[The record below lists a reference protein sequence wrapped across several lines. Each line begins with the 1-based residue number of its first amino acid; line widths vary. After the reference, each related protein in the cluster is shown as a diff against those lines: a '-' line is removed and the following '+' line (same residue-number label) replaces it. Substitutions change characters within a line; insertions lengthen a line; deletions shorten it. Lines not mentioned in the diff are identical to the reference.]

1 MDTLVCFHAHPDDES
16 IATGGVM
23 AQAAAEGR
31 RVVLVL
37 GTRGELG
44 EVDDGFL
51 DEGETLGDRRVK
63 EVAASAETLGVA
75 RVEYLGYIDS
85 GMMGLPTNDD
95 PACFWQAD
103 VDEAAGRLAAILED
117 EAPVRL
123 TVYDDH
129 GGYGHPDHIQVH
141 RVGIRAAE
149 LAGVD
154 HVFEA
159 TMNRDAMRRSFEE
172 HKDDFADVIGED
184 ELPPTDGPDAFGTPE
199 VQITHAVDVSEFA
212 GAKRASMRCHA
223 SQISEDDFFLRLPDE
238 MFVEA
243 FGQEWFI
250 ARGQSRPED
259 APFVGSLFD

>member
-23 AQAAAEGR
+23 AKAAAEGR

-51 DEGETLGDRRVK
+51 DPGETLRDRRVK

-103 VDEAAGRLAAILED
+103 LDEAAGRLAAILAD
-117 EAPVRL
+117 EAPVVL

-141 RVGIRAAE
+141 RVGVRAAE

-154 HVFEA
+154 HVYEA
-159 TMNRDAMRRSFEE
+159 TMNRDAMRRSFEARRE
-172 HKDDFADVIGED
+172 EMAEAFGDQE
-184 ELPPTDGPDAFGTPE
+184 PPPLDGPDAFGTPE
-199 VQITHAVDVSEFA
+199 ELITHAVDVAEFA
-212 GAKRASMRCHA
+212 PAKRASMRCHA
-223 SQISEDDFFLRLPDE
+223 SQISEDDFFLAMPDE
-238 MFVEA
+238 IFVEA
-243 FGQEWFI
+243 FGTEWFMH
-250 ARGQSRPED
+250 RGHPRPAD
-259 APFVGSLFD
+259 APFGDRLFD